1 MDLLNALKA
10 NLTAALRSFGHT
22 RHRMEQSFS
31 DADTPKR
38 DPRFPFLRCSTTGA
52 IVQISRWPPEAWPRC
67 ATLGFRRSGWG
78 WVRLLTHI
86 PEEWWILIFDK
97 FFGRETSKND
107 KEMKSKIH
115 FHLFIFFFF
124 VRKVLFRSYYIFFF
138 FCIIKV

>member
-22 RHRMEQSFS
+22 RHRVEQSFS

-38 DPRFPFLRCSTTGA
+38 DPRFPFLRCSTA

-67 ATLGFRRSGWG
+67 AALGFRRSGWG

-86 PEEWWILIFDK
+86 SRRVEILIFDK
-97 FFGRETSKND
+97 WKKND
-107 KEMKSKIH
+107 KEMQWNSK
-115 FHLFIFFFF
+115 FIFISHFFPLCCF
-124 VRKVLFRSYYIFFF
+124 ISYFIYIFFF
-138 FCIIKV
+138 VLKL